1 MLADCTMTMMQLR
14 RRLPLMALIVS
25 LLHHSYSF
33 SIVSS
38 IHATK
43 RQTLVTCFHAA
54 NDNLDDNINL
64 KEELTKY
71 LDIRRQLRA
80 DDEAKAEV
88 GKVVGG
94 TRGNPV
100 LEYISGAPN
109 KEIVIE
115 DEPNIFDYDQLTKYG
130 FDYLVTPIMNA
141 GGRLEMYKL
150 MDMESPV
157 IKVKKKKKAPPLKI
171 DRTGE
176 SDPAR
181 YTGLKMGQV
190 LDDDAMG
197 KALEEF
203 NRKKREGL
211 ELRPKLE
218 EEKFVKP
225 FADNRN
231 VGPRLTP
238 DWTPEMLDEE
248 GKKRGRAQAWARKAR
263 AGEFVKDPYEMLAI
277 EGAIQAYSIFFFLLI
292 SFAFG
297 RATPSLFEM
306 MHLEN
311 VGHNVQ
317 EIAQVP
323 ALVAILT
330 AVGSSVVTSTI
341 LAPEKNRSQFVWAVK
356 GLFGGPV
363 AIAELRGLDML
374 QTRGEV
380 EAENAK

>member
-1 MLADCTMTMMQLR
+1 MMQLR

-25 LLHHSYSF
+25 SLHHSYSF

-43 RQTLVTCFHAA
+43 RQTLMTCLHAA
-54 NDNLDDNINL
+54 NDNIDDNINL

-71 LDIRRQLRA
+71 LDVRRQLRA
-80 DDEAKAEV
+80 DEEAKAEV

-150 MDMESPV
+150 MDMEPPV

-197 KALEEF
+197 KALEEV

-277 EGAIQAYSIFFFLLI
+277 EGAIQAYSISFFLLI

-311 VGHNVQ
+311 IGHNVQ

-330 AVGSSVVTSTI
+330 AVGSSVLTSTI

-380 EAENAK
+380 EVENAK

>member
-1 MLADCTMTMMQLR
+1 
-14 RRLPLMALIVS
+14 
-25 LLHHSYSF
+25 
-33 SIVSS
+33 
-38 IHATK
+38 
-43 RQTLVTCFHAA
+43 
-54 NDNLDDNINL
+54 
-64 KEELTKY
+64 
-71 LDIRRQLRA
+71 
-80 DDEAKAEV
+80 
-88 GKVVGG
+88 
-94 TRGNPV
+94 
-100 LEYISGAPN
+100 
-109 KEIVIE
+109 
-115 DEPNIFDYDQLTKYG
+115 
-130 FDYLVTPIMNA
+130 
-141 GGRLEMYKL
+141 MYKL

-225 FADNRN
+225 FAGKVFCALSILSLACRDISSHSYYHYFTFYIDNRN

-330 AVGSSVVTSTI
+330 AVGSSVVTSII